1 MNQEQTAITEP
12 AFAQRA
18 ENVLLSVRDLR
29 TYFFTDRG
37 VAKAVDG
44 VSFDVYAG
52 ETLGVVGESGCGKSV
67 TAFSILRLVSPPG
80 RITGGSIRLDGME
93 LTTLPEHEMQK
104 IRGKRVAMI
113 FQEPQSSLNPV
124 FSIGF
129 QITEAIRLHQK
140 VSQKE
145 AERLAVEMLRRVA
158 IPDPEKRL
166 SEYPHQLSGGM
177 KQRAM
182 IAMALSCRPS
192 LLIADEPTTA
202 LDVTIQAQ
210 ILNLLQELRNQFGM
224 SIMLIT
230 HNLGIVA
237 QIAHRV
243 IVMYAGKVVETA
255 GTAEIFQRPLH
266 PYTVGL
272 FRSLPK
278 LGRKGQKL
286 APIPGEVPNPLDVP
300 SGCRFHPR
308 CTLCEEICKQQEPQL
323 RLLGQGH
330 SVACH
335 LATEDGSHLNLD
347 AAVAKDQAGISKAG

>member
-1 MNQEQTAITEP
+1 MSSEQATAEKTVE
-12 AFAQRA
+12 AQQDGIRP
-18 ENVLLSVRDLR
+18 LLAVRDLR
-29 TYFFTDRG
+29 THFFTERG
-37 VAKAVDG
+37 VARAVDG
-44 VSFDVYAG
+44 VSFEVFPG

-67 TAFSILRLVSPPG
+67 TALSILRLVTPPG
-80 RITGGSIRLDGME
+80 RITGGTITLDGQE
-93 LTTLPEHEMQK
+93 LTALLESEMRRV
-104 IRGKRVAMI
+104 RGRKAAMI

-140 VSQKE
+140 VTRTE
-145 AERLAVEMLRRVA
+145 AEELAIEMLGRVA
-158 IPDPEKRL
+158 IPDPAKRIG
-166 SEYPHQLSGGM
+166 EYPHQLSGGM

-210 ILNLLQELRNQFGM
+210 ILNLLQELREQLGM
-224 SIMLIT
+224 SVMLIT

-237 QIAHRV
+237 QIARRV
-243 IVMYAGKVVETA
+243 MVMYAGKVVETA
-255 GTAEIFQRPLH
+255 STESVFHKPLH

-278 LGRKGQKL
+278 LGRKSQKL
-286 APIPGEVPNPLDVP
+286 APIPGEVPNPLDAP
-300 SGCRFHPR
+300 PGCRFQPR
-308 CTLCEEICKQQEPQL
+308 CGLCVERCRAEEPKL
-323 RLLGQGH
+323 RILGEGH

-335 LATEDGSHLNLD
+335 VAQSDGAHF
-347 AAVAKDQAGISKAG
+347 A